1 MYIICCNLDE
11 VFHAIYFF
19 TLYLKNF
26 SRKSVIFKVRS
37 VIFKSNFRWVSDT
50 HCLHNILTIY
60 WQYTQYTDTY
70 WCTITL
76 TYHTPF
82 SPTDDGRSPW
92 QHCPLATHALP
103 PRHCGPPGSGTVC
116 PWDGDLEGQG
126 HLWKSDGLGLC
137 LSGWEET
144 RSRSWDGI
152 AILEYSI
159 LEDILFGWKMRS
171 GRRKHLDVKVKFH
184 EVKDIQ
190 WFTYL
195 MLFYKTAHNSE

>member
-1 MYIICCNLDE
+1 MKCSMLFIFLLYIWRISAENQLYPSQISYIQ
-11 VFHAIYFF
+11 VKFQVSFRH
-19 TLYLKNF
+19 TLPSQYT
-26 SRKSVIFKVRS
+26 
-37 VIFKSNFRWVSDT
+37 D
-50 HCLHNILTIY
+50 NILTIFTIY

-76 TYHTPF
+76 TYHTPS

-171 GRRKHLDVKVKFH
+171 GRRKHLDVKVKFN

-190 WFTYL
+190 WFT
-195 MLFYKTAHNSE
+195 